1 MLAGHTRLL
10 WYPGI
15 RRRIERVTRSRK
27 GVAKASAQALKQVL
41 LLRRANVYGR
51 NSVGDQTPDEILM
64 AAYQA
69 GNEVAFGQL
78 FERHAGSVYGF
89 LVRRLGDRMLAEDLY
104 QEAFLRVHRGRQTY
118 DARRPFRAWLFGIVH
133 NLLTDTLRSRGRAP
147 EIASLDQPWALPG
160 ADAPREQRRRYDVLA
175 DEASPEALVAARQST
190 LALERALATLP
201 SDEATAL
208 ILARVEGLSYA
219 DIGSILGRSVVATK
233 QLAYRALKRVRAK
246 MVADGHE
253 EEP

>member
-1 MLAGHTRLL
+1 M
-10 WYPGI
+10 
-15 RRRIERVTRSRK
+15 K
-27 GVAKASAQALKQVL
+27 
-41 LLRRANVYGR
+41 

-69 GNEVAFGQL
+69 GSEAAFGQL

-89 LVRRLGDRMLAEDLY
+89 LVRRLGDHTLAEDLY

-133 NLLTDTLRSRGRAP
+133 NLLTDTLRSRGRVP
-147 EIASLDQPWALPG
+147 ETTSLDQPWAVPG
-160 ADAPREQRRRYDVLA
+160 SDATGGQGRRYDVPA
-175 DEASPEALVAARQST
+175 DGASPEALVAARQS
-190 LALERALATLP
+190 AVFLERALGTLS

-246 MVADGHE
+246 MIADGHQ